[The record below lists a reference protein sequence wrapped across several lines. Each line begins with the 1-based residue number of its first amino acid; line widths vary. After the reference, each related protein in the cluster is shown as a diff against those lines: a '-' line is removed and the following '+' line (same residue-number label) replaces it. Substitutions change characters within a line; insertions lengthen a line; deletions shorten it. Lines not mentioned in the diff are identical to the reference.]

1 MTDHFPATV
10 DDRTDFSA
18 RQLFERID
26 WSATEM
32 GAVANWPREL
42 LGVAGAVFAS
52 PLPMCLFV
60 GTQARM
66 LYNDAYRIIAGDRH
80 PHCFGEPLLTG
91 WPEVADF
98 NRAMLAEIGNGG
110 TLSFQNQQLE
120 LFRNG
125 APETVFLDLHYSGVP
140 DAEGRIIGVL
150 AVVQETTG
158 RVNAQKAL
166 LTNAAQLELATQGA
180 GLVGHWDWNVDA
192 DIVTADAS
200 FADLYNVPVAEAA
213 RGVPI
218 GRFLE
223 AIHPDD
229 RDMLGEQIDA
239 ALRERVELR
248 ARYRVRRPN
257 GDIVWVLA
265 LGRVSGG
272 DGTGPLRLPG
282 ISIDVTDQHR
292 AQEALAESEAKFR
305 AIADAM
311 PQMVW
316 SATPDGLHDYYNA
329 RWYEFT
335 GAPEGTTDGEGWNDM
350 FHPDDQ
356 ARAWGRWR
364 HSLET
369 GELYQI
375 EYRLRHRSG
384 EYRWTLGRALPIRDE
399 AGRIIRWFGTCTD
412 IHETKIAAEEREVV
426 AQELSHRI
434 KNIFSVL
441 GSIVSLTARSRPEAQ
456 GFAEELRARILAL
469 GTAHEFVRPRAL
481 ETGPGSHA
489 SFHGLVTALLSAYD
503 QGGRISIGG
512 ADVPVS
518 EAAATPLALIF
529 HELATNAA
537 KYGSLAEDGGLLDI
551 TTRIED
557 GHCVIVWKERLAKAA
572 PQRFAEPAKAG
583 FGTRLIELSVR
594 GQMGGTIERHF
605 DTDGL
610 RVEID
615 LPEWALRR
623 SARLAP
629 RS

>member
-1 MTDHFPATV
+1 MTDNFPMTP
-10 DDRTDFSA
+10 DNRTDISA
-18 RQLFERID
+18 RQLFDGTD
-26 WSATEM
+26 WAATEM
-32 GAVANWPREL
+32 GPVTDWPREL
-42 LGVAGAVFAS
+42 VGVAGVVFAS

-60 GTQARM
+60 GEKARM
-66 LYNDAYRIIAGDRH
+66 LYNDAYSVIAGNRH
-80 PHCFGEPLLTG
+80 PQCFGEPVLTS
-91 WPEVADF
+91 WPEVAEF
-98 NRAMLAEIGNGG
+98 NRTMLADVRNGG
-110 TLSFQNQQLE
+110 TLSFHDQQFE
-120 LFRNG
+120 LYRNG
-125 APETVFLDLHYSGVP
+125 APETVFLDLHYSGAP
-140 DAEGRIIGVL
+140 DAEGRVIGVL
-150 AVVQETTG
+150 AIVEETTG

-166 LTNAAQLELATQGA
+166 LDNEAQLELAAQGV

-200 FADLYNVPVAEAA
+200 FADLYNVPIAEAA

-229 RDMLGEQIDA
+229 RDLLGERIDA
-239 ALRERVELR
+239 ALRERVELHVQ
-248 ARYRVRRPN
+248 YRVQRQN

-272 DGTGPLRLPG
+272 DGTEPLRLPG
-282 ISIDVTDQHR
+282 ISIDVTEQHR

-316 SATPDGLHDYYNA
+316 STTPDGLHDYYNA

-335 GAPEGTTDGEGWNDM
+335 GVPEGTTDGEGWNDM
-350 FHPDDQ
+350 LHPDDQ
-356 ARAWGRWR
+356 ARAWDLWR

-369 GELYQI
+369 GAPYQI

-399 AGRIIRWFGTCTD
+399 MGRIIRWFGTCTD
-412 IHETKIAAEEREVV
+412 IHENRIVAEEREVV

-441 GSIVSLTARSRPEAQ
+441 GSIVSLTARSRPEAH

-481 ETGPGSHA
+481 ETGPGSQA
-489 SFHGLVTALLSAYD
+489 SFHGLVAALLSAYD
-503 QGGRISIGG
+503 TNGRISINGS
-512 ADVPVS
+512 DVAVS

-537 KYGSLAEDGGLLDI
+537 KYGSLAQDGGRLEIETSLD
-551 TTRIED
+551 D
-557 GHCVIVWKERLAKAA
+557 GHCVIVWKERLAQAD
-572 PQRFAEPAKAG
+572 PQRFVAPEKTG

-594 GQMGGTIERHF
+594 GQMGGTINRHF
-605 DTDGL
+605 DADGL
-610 RVEID
+610 RVEIA

-629 RS
+629 RN